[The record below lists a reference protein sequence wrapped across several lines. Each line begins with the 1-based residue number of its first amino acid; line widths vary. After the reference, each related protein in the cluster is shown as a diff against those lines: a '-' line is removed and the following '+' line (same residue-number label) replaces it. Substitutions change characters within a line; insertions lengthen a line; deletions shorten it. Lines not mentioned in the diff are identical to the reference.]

1 MTMKTGKILMGR
13 AVAFASA
20 LTLVM
25 TLDTR
30 GARADEPPATS
41 PPPSAVAT
49 QPATTPPAYA
59 PPGAVTASRGPTG
72 ASVWGILP
80 WSGLGI
86 GARYMIPLPIPP
98 LLVNTNLRDN
108 FDLEFGADYLHWS
121 YDYVGGYN
129 YSWSEI
135 VPVVGMM
142 WNIWFTPQ
150 FALYPKIELGYAFGW
165 FSGWDFTGPQP
176 TYGGFFYDGDAG
188 ALYKLNNGLTL
199 RAEVGVD
206 GLKLGAGFLF

>member
-1 MTMKTGKILMGR
+1 MRTGTIQIGK
-13 AVAFASA
+13 AAAFVSA
-20 LTLVM
+20 LAMVTAM
-25 TLDTR
+25 NAR
-30 GARADEPPATS
+30 GARADEPPATA

-49 QPATTPPAYA
+49 QPATTPPTYA
-59 PPGAVTASRGPTG
+59 PPSSAAAPGPRG

-80 WSGLGI
+80 WGGI
-86 GARYMIPLPIPP
+86 GVGARFMLPLPIPP
-98 LLVNTNLRDN
+98 LLVNTNLHDN

-121 YDYVGGYN
+121 YGYVLGD

-142 WNIWFTPQ
+142 WNVWINQQ

-165 FSGWDFTGPQP
+165 LSNFNDNYTHP
-176 TYGGFFYDGDAG
+176 TYGGFFYDFAAG

-206 GLKLGAGFLF
+206 GLKLGAGWLF

>member
-1 MTMKTGKILMGR
+1 MKTGNVLMGR
-13 AVAFASA
+13 AAAFTSA
-20 LTLVM
+20 LAVVITLNA
-25 TLDTR
+25 R
-30 GARADEPPATS
+30 GARADQPPATA

-49 QPATTPPAYA
+49 QPAYAPPAYA
-59 PPGAVTASRGPTG
+59 PPGAGPAAPGLTG
-72 ASVWGILP
+72 ASIWGILP
-80 WSGLGI
+80 WSGIGI

-108 FDLEFGADYLHWS
+108 FNLEFGADYLHWS
-121 YDYVGGYN
+121 YDAFGG
-129 YSWSEI
+129 YSWSEL

-165 FSGWDFTGPQP
+165 FSGVDSSYAYPS
-176 TYGGFFYDGDAG
+176 YGGFFYDGDAG
-188 ALYKLNNGLTL
+188 ALYKLNSGLTL

>member
-1 MTMKTGKILMGR
+1 MKTGSIWIGR
-13 AVAFASA
+13 AAAFASA
-20 LTLVM
+20 LAVVM
-25 TLDTR
+25 AINVH
-30 GARADEPPATS
+30 GARADEPPPAATTP

-49 QPATTPPAYA
+49 QPATTPPAYT
-59 PPGAVTASRGPTG
+59 PPAAGTGPTG

-80 WSGLGI
+80 WGGI
-86 GARYMIPLPIPP
+86 GVGGRFMMPLPIPP
-98 LLVNTNLRDN
+98 LLTGTNLRDS
-108 FDLEFGADYLHWS
+108 FGLEFGADYLHWS
-121 YDYVGGYN
+121 YGYLNYGN

-142 WNIWFTPQ
+142 WNVWLTPQ

-165 FSGWDFTGPQP
+165 FSDWNFGGSRP

-206 GLKLGAGFLF
+206 GLKLGAGWLF